1 LCRFFWNVGIQ
12 DVNRS
17 IPYDANTIPGTR
29 KIHSVKTKRYQNVF
43 AFDRRNESCF
53 CSVCIEDT
61 KSIDICENK
70 NAEYVKAWRH
80 TELNVKGK
88 MPLASSKEMESN
100 ETIVSV
106 DGDRVSDL
114 VREGNFYV

>member
-1 LCRFFWNVGIQ
+1 LCRFFWYVGIQ

-17 IPYDANTIPGTR
+17 IPYEASTIHGTG
-29 KIHSVKTKRYQNVF
+29 KVHSVKTKCYQNVF
-43 AFDRRNESCF
+43 TFDRRNECCF
-53 CSVCIEDT
+53 CSIYIEDT
-61 KSIDICENK
+61 KSIEICENK
-70 NAEYVKAWRH
+70 NVEYVKAWRH
-80 TELNVKGK
+80 IKLNIKGK
-88 MPLASSKEMESN
+88 MSLGSSKDMESN

>member
-1 LCRFFWNVGIQ
+1 V
-12 DVNRS
+12 
-17 IPYDANTIPGTR
+17 
-29 KIHSVKTKRYQNVF
+29 HSVKTKHYQNVF
-43 AFDRRNESCF
+43 SFDRRNEYYF

-61 KSIDICENK
+61 KSIEICENE

-80 TELNVKGK
+80 TELNIKWK
-88 MPLASSKEMESN
+88 IPLASLEEMESN